1 MKLNHLA
8 ITTADV
14 EALGAFY
21 AQLMGLSE
29 LSRHHDEQGLRS
41 IWLQLDVGILMV
53 ERGPPH
59 QEGGWRLPAFHIPSS
74 ERGTWRSRLEA
85 LGAGP
90 VEQTGFTLYGR
101 DPDGN
106 RVAFSCYPEP
116 APEPL

>member
-1 MKLNHLA
+1 MQLNHLA
-8 ITTADV
+8 ITTPNV

-29 LSRHHDEQGLRS
+29 VTRHHDDQGLRS

-59 QEGGWRLPAFHIPSS
+59 AEGGWRLPAFQMRSS
-74 ERGTWRSRLEA
+74 ERGVWRGRLEA

-90 VEQTGFTLYGR
+90 VDETGFTLYGR

-106 RVAFSCYPEP
+106 RVAFSSYPEP
-116 APEPL
+116 AQP